1 VTIAMSTVMTGTMRG
16 YVFAGEHRAELRQV
30 PMPAVGPG
38 EALVRMRLASI
49 CATDLKIID
58 GRLPG
63 RPGTVLGHEMVGEV
77 AALGPGVV
85 GYEIGQR
92 VYVPGD
98 TPCGQCYECLGN
110 PNGRGCHTDGTIAAF
125 HFAVLRDGA
134 HAEYVAV
141 PYAQANL
148 APIPDGVTDEQA
160 VVMTC
165 GGSTGFA
172 GIEAS
177 ELRMGDTVAIVGQG
191 PVGLAATVAARVR
204 GAGYIIALDIVPWR
218 LEMARRLGAD
228 IALDARA
235 ADVVEEVRRLTGG
248 WMADVAVEAVGTP
261 ETFLTALRLTRP
273 AGVLSSIGNYGMRG
287 TLSLPLDA
295 GAFMGGIGEK
305 RIITTTSPG
314 GKDRARRLLHMIA
327 HGKYDLS
334 SLVTHRFSLDEV
346 HGAYDVFRSR
356 REPVF
361 KVTIRP

>member
-1 VTIAMSTVMTGTMRG
+1 MSTVTMGTMRG
-16 YVFAGEHRAELRQV
+16 YVFAGDNRAELRDVRV
-30 PMPAVGPG
+30 PAIGHG

-63 RPGTVLGHEMVGEV
+63 RPGTVLGHELVGEIV
-77 AALGPGVV
+77 ALGAGVT
-85 GYEIGQR
+85 GYEVGQR

-134 HAEYVAV
+134 HAEYAAV

-165 GGSTGFA
+165 GGSTGF
-172 GIEAS
+172 GGVESS

-191 PVGLAATVAARVR
+191 PVGLAATVAARLR
-204 GAGYIIALDIVPWR
+204 GAGYVITVDVVPWR
-218 LEMARRLGAD
+218 LEMSRRMGAD
-228 IALDARA
+228 VALDARQV
-235 ADVVEEVRRLTGG
+235 DVVEEVRRLTGG
-248 WMADVAVEAVGTP
+248 WMADVAIEAVGTP
-261 ETFLTALRLTRP
+261 DTFLTALRLTRP
-273 AGVLSSIGNYGMRG
+273 AGVLSSIGNYGMHG
-287 TLSLPLDA
+287 SLTLPLDA

-305 RIITTTSPG
+305 KIITTTSPG
-314 GKDRARRLLHMIA
+314 GKERGRRLMHMIT
-327 HGKYDLS
+327 HGKFDLS
-334 SLVTHRFSLDEV
+334 PLVTHWFDLDEIDA
-346 HGAYDVFRSR
+346 AYELFRDR

-361 KVTIRP
+361 KVGIRP

>member
-1 VTIAMSTVMTGTMRG
+1 MTGAMATVMTGTMRG
-16 YVFAGEHRAELRQV
+16 YVFVGDNRAELRRL
-30 PMPAVGPG
+30 PIPTIGHG

-49 CATDLKIID
+49 CATDLKIVD

-63 RPGTVLGHEMVGEV
+63 RPGTVLGHEMIGEIV
-77 AALGPGVV
+77 VLGPGVA
-85 GYEIGQR
+85 GYEVGQR

-125 HFAVLRDGA
+125 HFAMLRDGA

-148 APIPDGVTDEQA
+148 APIPEEVTDEQA

-191 PVGLAATVAARVR
+191 PVGLAATVAARLR
-204 GAGYIIALDIVPWR
+204 GAGYVIAVDVLAWR
-218 LEMARRLGAD
+218 LEMSRRMGAD
-228 IALDARA
+228 AALNAREV
-235 ADVVEEVRRLTGG
+235 DVVEEVRCLTGG

-261 ETFLTALRLTRP
+261 DTFLTALRLTRP

-287 TLSLPLDA
+287 TLTLPLDA

-305 RIITTTSPG
+305 KIITTTSPG
-314 GKDRARRLLHMIA
+314 GKDRARRLMHMIA
-327 HGKYDLS
+327 HGKFDLS
-334 SLVTHRFSLDEV
+334 PLVTHSFHLDEISA
-346 HGAYDVFRSR
+346 AYEVFRDR
-356 REPVF
+356 REEVF
-361 KVTIRP
+361 KVVIRL